1 MKLLKTDRGEGYAK
15 IRIENEDDLWYLKDI
30 IAKGDEVKA
39 FTQRTKL
46 DGREKK
52 ACTLSLEVEKT
63 EYQESRLR
71 VTGEILEGAEDIE
84 LGFHTFNL
92 EPEQEFEIWKEFTQ
106 EEWARLEEAEE
117 KRSYKVFFALV
128 EKGNANFYIVEE
140 SGIKDLSNVEEN
152 IPGKMYSSDKD
163 SDKFYDQV
171 KKVIERS
178 ASDMDYVILCGPGNQ
193 KNKVKNQLSDETME
207 KTMLQDTSV
216 TGRTGLHEAIKRG
229 ALKKVVES
237 SRISEESEV
246 IVEFLERLN
255 EDERVSYGEEP
266 VRDIIE
272 QGAVEKLIITA
283 EKHRRN
289 PELARKVEQ
298 MGGEVRIVHADHE
311 AGERLEN
318 FGGIGALLRYE
329 V

>member
-52 ACTLSLEVEKT
+52 ACTLTLEVEKT
-63 EYQESRLR
+63 EYQENRLR

-92 EPEQEFEIWKEFTQ
+92 KPEQEFEIWKEFTQ

-128 EKGNANFYIVEE
+128 EKGGADFYVVEE

-171 KKVIERS
+171 KQVIERS
-178 ASDMDYVILCGPGNQ
+178 AGDMDYIILCGPGNQ
-193 KNKVKNQLSDETME
+193 KNKVKNQLSDEVLE

-246 IVEFLERLN
+246 IEEFLERLN
-255 EDERVSYGEEP
+255 EDERVSYGEKP
-266 VRDIIE
+266 VRDVID

-298 MGGEVRIVHADHE
+298 MGGEVSIVHADHE

-318 FGGIGALLRYE
+318 FGSIGALLRYE